1 MNGFYELH
9 FHGNRQEIEKEKQ
22 RKRELMLH
30 FPQMLGTVDE
40 TKYVL
45 QDDEKPKQEICFD
58 NKVFSPL
65 AAVPARNGPMP
76 NIRGIG
82 ELHGEKRKKDESL
95 HAVTQGVANLG
106 NRENPFGYG
115 NRKDAATFLSL
126 QKEKNETR
134 VPKSPFD
141 FDGNSTREENSPFS
155 TAIQFPGLRSVG
167 SNKPRTTTA
176 RNDSLG
182 LRTDKMENIADSLKR
197 GNVNYNRNT
206 DLNNAPTAKRDVTPG
221 LYGEN
226 PNRDYTEDLRKVK
239 QNLPAIALDILN
251 NSGTEFFVLKN
262 MQTIDENGKRTPRI
276 GRYYA
281 DENKVYLDSKH
292 VNEYTLLS
300 EAIHV
305 VQDYLGMTGIGKSN
319 LEFQEHVIKDLYY
332 SQKLR
337 KIFGD
342 DALDLLSASA
352 GKEYVDLIANIFDS
366 TATID
371 LKTFLSGIE
380 YCIGGFQEHYNSSDS
395 YQSPKIKN
403 FDYNW
408 SKLFDIFGIE
418 YK

>member
-1 MNGFYELH
+1 MYKEQIEYFR
-9 FHGNRQEIEKEKQ
+9 GNKQEIEKEKQ
-22 RKRELMLH
+22 RKRELMSY
-30 FPQMLGTVDE
+30 FPKMLGTVDE
-40 TKYVL
+40 TIYVL
-45 QDDEKPKQEICFD
+45 HDDEKQKQTDYFES
-58 NKVFSPL
+58 KPVSPL
-65 AAVPARNGPMP
+65 TVAPAKDEPLF

-82 ELHGEKRKKDESL
+82 EQQSEKPKKDVSMQT
-95 HAVTQGVANLG
+95 AVQGIAKFGNKETSFGLG
-106 NRENPFGYG
+106 NWKSASTLF
-115 NRKDAATFLSL
+115 SL
-126 QKEKNETR
+126 QKEKNETKA
-134 VPKSPFD
+134 PESPFD
-141 FDGNSTREENSPFS
+141 FDGNTAKEEDNPFQPG
-155 TAIQFPGLRSVG
+155 IQIPELGTVG
-167 SNKPRTTTA
+167 GNQPRTTTE

-182 LRTDKMENIADSLKR
+182 LEKDKVENIADSLKTV
-197 GNVNYNRNT
+197 NVNNNT
-206 DLNNAPTAKRDVTPG
+206 NAISNNAPTAKPDITPG

-226 PNRDYTEDLRKVK
+226 PDRDYTEDLRKIK
-239 QNLPAIALDILN
+239 QNLPPVALNILN
-251 NSGTEFFVLKN
+251 NSGTEILVLKN
-262 MQTIDENGKRTPRI
+262 MQTIDENGKCTPRI

-342 DALDLLSASA
+342 DALDLLSAST

>member
-1 MNGFYELH
+1 MYKEQIEYFR
-9 FHGNRQEIEKEKQ
+9 GNKQEIEKEKQ
-22 RKRELMLH
+22 RKRELMSY
-30 FPQMLGTVDE
+30 FPKMLGTVDE

-45 QDDEKPKQEICFD
+45 VDDD
-58 NKVFSPL
+58 NKSKSENGFGNKEVDVLPV
-65 AAVPARNGPMP
+65 AV
-76 NIRGIG
+76 ISD
-82 ELHGEKRKKDESL
+82 ESEKTKKDVSMQT
-95 HAVTQGVANLG
+95 AVQGIAKFGNKETSFGLG
-106 NRENPFGYG
+106 NWKSASTLF
-115 NRKDAATFLSL
+115 SL
-126 QKEKNETR
+126 QKEKNETKA
-134 VPKSPFD
+134 PESPFD
-141 FDGNSTREENSPFS
+141 FDGNTAKEEDNPFQPG
-155 TAIQFPGLRSVG
+155 IQIPELGAVG
-167 SNKPRTTTA
+167 GNQPRTRTV

-182 LRTDKMENIADSLKR
+182 LEKDKVENIADSLKTV
-197 GNVNYNRNT
+197 NVNNNT
-206 DLNNAPTAKRDVTPG
+206 NAVPNNAPTAKPDITPG

-226 PNRDYTEDLRKVK
+226 PDRDYTEDLRKIK
-239 QNLPAIALDILN
+239 QNLPPVALNILN
-251 NSGTEFFVLKN
+251 NSGTEILVLKN

-337 KIFGD
+337 REFGD
-342 DALDLLSASA
+342 DALDLLSAST

>member
-1 MNGFYELH
+1 MEQSYIEY
-9 FHGNRQEIEKEKQ
+9 FHGNNREIENEKQ
-22 RKRELMLH
+22 RKRELMSH
-30 FPQMLGTVDE
+30 FPKMLGTLDE
-40 TKYVL
+40 TRYVL
-45 QDDEKPKQEICFD
+45 VDDDNKSKFKDGFGNKEVDVLPVAVISDESEKTKEQKSISSFD
-58 NKVFSPL
+58 N
-65 AAVPARNGPMP
+65 
-76 NIRGIG
+76 
-82 ELHGEKRKKDESL
+82 
-95 HAVTQGVANLG
+95 
-106 NRENPFGYG
+106 
-115 NRKDAATFLSL
+115 NRKTISFDSWKEGSMFLEPKKENRTVA
-126 QKEKNETR
+126 QKL
-134 VPKSPFD
+134 PFD
-141 FDGNSTREENSPFS
+141 FDGNTAKEEDNPFQPG
-155 TAIQFPGLRSVG
+155 IQIPELGTVG
-167 SNKPRTTTA
+167 GKQPRTTTET
-176 RNDSLG
+176 NDSLG
-182 LRTDKMENIADSLKR
+182 LEKDKVENIADSLKTV
-197 GNVNYNRNT
+197 NVNNNT
-206 DLNNAPTAKRDVTPG
+206 NAISNNAPTAKPDITPG

-226 PNRDYTEDLRKVK
+226 PDRDYTEDLRKIK
-239 QNLPAIALDILN
+239 QELPPVALNILN
-251 NSGTEFFVLKN
+251 NSGTEILVLKN
-262 MQTIDENGKRTPRI
+262 MQTIDENGKCTPRI

-342 DALDLLSASA
+342 DALDLLSAST